1 MYTKKEYPGAVELS
15 YAHEFIRIEAWGRN
29 ALRVRIGPNANF
41 PQGLGALEAAP
52 TCCRFAFISLLTHR
66 LLGLTRFTDAPHS
79 KAPSRE
85 RYPPWFSSVPSNVT
99 RVCEEPAGT

>member
-41 PQGLGALEAAP
+41 PQGLGALEAD
-52 TCCRFAFISLLTHR
+52 R
-66 LLGLTRFTDAPHS
+66 
-79 KAPSRE
+79 
-85 RYPPWFSSVPSNVT
+85 
-99 RVCEEPAGT
+99 